1 MSIEGVPEDSEQQGN
16 AEQQSVAADEN
27 SAPISGDV
35 LEEGVPELSNVTEGN
50 GSVSREIFTT
60 VTEELEKAR
69 SEATDY
75 WNRLLRMQA
84 EMENMRKRNQRALDN
99 AHKYSLEKFSAELL
113 GVVDSLDLGLQAAK
127 KEGSDVKHI
136 VEGTELTL
144 KMFLQ
149 TLDKFDIEEIN
160 PLGEKFDPA
169 LHQAMGMLPAAEG
182 IESNT
187 VITVMQKGYQLHER
201 LLRPA
206 LVMVAK

>member
-1 MSIEGVPEDSEQQGN
+1 MSTEGVPNNPEQQDVVP
-16 AEQQSVAADEN
+16 AEEE
-27 SAPISGDV
+27 V
-35 LEEGVPELSNVTEGN
+35 LEVSNDLPAEEAVELAEPPKGVDGG
-50 GSVSREIFTT
+50 GSVSREIFST

-113 GVVDSLDLGLQAAK
+113 GVVDSLEMGLQAAK
-127 KEGSDVKHI
+127 QDGSDVKHI

-144 KMFLQ
+144 KMFFQ
-149 TLDKFDIEEIN
+149 TLEKFEIEEVN
-160 PLGEKFDPA
+160 PLGKKFDPA
-169 LHQAMGMLPAAEG
+169 LHQAMGLLSAAEG

-206 LVMVAK
+206 LVMVSK

>member
-1 MSIEGVPEDSEQQGN
+1 MSTEGVPHDPEQQDVVSAEEEGLEASHN
-16 AEQQSVAADEN
+16 VPAAESVESGEQQNRVEA
-27 SAPISGDV
+27 G
-35 LEEGVPELSNVTEGN
+35 
-50 GSVSREIFTT
+50 GSVSREIFST

-113 GVVDSLDLGLQAAK
+113 GVVDSLELGLQAAK
-127 KEGSDVKHI
+127 QDGSDVKHI

-149 TLDKFDIEEIN
+149 TLEKFEIEEVN

-206 LVMVAK
+206 LVMVSK

>member
-1 MSIEGVPEDSEQQGN
+1 MSTEGVPNNPEQQDVVP
-16 AEQQSVAADEN
+16 AEEE
-27 SAPISGDV
+27 V
-35 LEEGVPELSNVTEGN
+35 LEVSNDLPAEEAVELAEPPKGVDGG
-50 GSVSREIFTT
+50 GSVSREIFST

-113 GVVDSLDLGLQAAK
+113 GVVDSLEMGLQAAK
-127 KEGSDVKHI
+127 QDGSDVKHI

-144 KMFLQ
+144 KMFFQ
-149 TLDKFDIEEIN
+149 TLEKFEIEEVN
-160 PLGEKFDPA
+160 PLGKKFDPA
-169 LHQAMGMLPAAEG
+169 LHQAMGLLPAAEG

-206 LVMVAK
+206 LVMVSK